1 MFAHHTAAAFPLCP
15 VLGIEY
21 SEMSSPK
28 GSSFCLS
35 HSDQPLSGSCLF
47 SAGCPRAQDGFFLVM
62 SSQMN
67 PGLIDRERNRAL
79 MVNVILGAGKT
90 TAKSQQLE
98 LEMIQGI

>member
-1 MFAHHTAAAFPLCP
+1 
-15 VLGIEY
+15 
-21 SEMSSPK
+21 
-28 GSSFCLS
+28 
-35 HSDQPLSGSCLF
+35 
-47 SAGCPRAQDGFFLVM
+47 M